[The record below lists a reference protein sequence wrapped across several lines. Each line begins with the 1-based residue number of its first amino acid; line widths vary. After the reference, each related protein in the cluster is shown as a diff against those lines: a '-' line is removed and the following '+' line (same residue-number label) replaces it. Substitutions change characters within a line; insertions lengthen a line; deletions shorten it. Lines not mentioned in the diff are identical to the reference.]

1 MTTAHRLRFGPFALD
16 LDEQR
21 LWREEEEVEIRPKSL
36 AVLRYLVEHRG
47 SLVPK
52 NELLER
58 VWTDTNVSDTVLKVC
73 VREVREALGED
84 AKTPR
89 YIETVAR
96 RGYRFIGDVH
106 THTPPASDGTGA
118 ADDPFATIVG
128 RDQEIAQLGA
138 YLAKA
143 EAGERQIVFVT
154 GEAGIGK
161 TTLIDLFLERA
172 EVLDRMRVA
181 LGQCLERY
189 GEGEAYLPIL
199 QAIGTLCRD
208 PGGNRLVELLQQY
221 APTWLVQMP
230 ALVKDTHLEALQ
242 RKVHGTTH
250 ERMLRE
256 ITEAIEAFTDD
267 RGLVLVLEDLQWSD
281 YSTLEFVSYLAH
293 RRERTRLMVIGT
305 YRPAEVALKG
315 HPVLG
320 IKQELH
326 AHGQCEEIPLGPLSE
341 AEVAEYLARRLA
353 GHAAP
358 VDLAP
363 LVHRRT
369 EGNALFMTNLVD
381 FALEK
386 GLLPAGDVGEAELA
400 GSLELA
406 IPDNLREMIQKQ
418 IEGLDPEVR
427 AILEV
432 ATVAGR
438 DFAAA
443 SVAAGLRSKTEP
455 VEAHCDGLARRRHVL
470 RPRDV
475 EEWPD
480 GTVSARYGFIHA
492 FFQRVLYEQVG
503 EARRVRLHRL
513 IGKRKEV
520 GYGERAEEIA
530 AELALHFERGLEY
543 PQAVRYH
550 RLAGENALRRRSH
563 REAADHIARGVE
575 LLGELP
581 DSPERT
587 QEELYLQSALSRAL
601 VPTQGPVSPDIER
614 ANARAWELC
623 QRVGETP
630 QVFAVMLSLSVSYL
644 TQGRPREAQK
654 MAEQLL
660 RVAEGVDD
668 PSLLIAARVAL
679 GNCLFWRGDL
689 GPAREQLEQCVG
701 VSATDRD
708 GTISLLYAFDVR
720 VRTLSTLSFLLCLQ
734 GYPDQSLARATEAVG
749 LAEQESSPFDVAS
762 ARTFAALVHQCRRE
776 HEAARAQATA
786 AVEISRDHG
795 FPLFL
800 AAGTMLEGWALA
812 ESGQGK
818 AGAARMR
825 EGLAAWEK
833 CAALLLQSYLLA
845 LLADVCLK
853 NGNAD
858 EGLRAVE
865 EALAYVPDDD
875 GRIAQAELYRLKGEL
890 LLLANADGDDGSRSR
905 QGVGKRADASRA
917 AAEACF
923 SQAIEV
929 AQQQQAKMW
938 ELRAATSLGRLWLAH
953 GKKAEARRL
962 LADTCDWF
970 KEGSDIADLRDAKAL
985 LA

>member
-1 MTTAHRLRFGPFALD
+1 
-16 LDEQR
+16 
-21 LWREEEEVEIRPKSL
+21 
-36 AVLRYLVEHRG
+36 
-47 SLVPK
+47 
-52 NELLER
+52 
-58 VWTDTNVSDTVLKVC
+58 
-73 VREVREALGED
+73 
-84 AKTPR
+84 
-89 YIETVAR
+89 
-96 RGYRFIGDVH
+96 
-106 THTPPASDGTGA
+106 
-118 ADDPFATIVG
+118 
-128 RDQEIAQLGA
+128 
-138 YLAKA
+138 
-143 EAGERQIVFVT
+143 
-154 GEAGIGK
+154 
-161 TTLIDLFLERA
+161 
-172 EVLDRMRVA
+172 
-181 LGQCLERY
+181 
-189 GEGEAYLPIL
+189 
-199 QAIGTLCRD
+199 
-208 PGGNRLVELLQQY
+208 
-221 APTWLVQMP
+221 
-230 ALVKDTHLEALQ
+230 
-242 RKVHGTTH
+242 
-250 ERMLRE
+250 
-256 ITEAIEAFTDD
+256 
-267 RGLVLVLEDLQWSD
+267 
-281 YSTLEFVSYLAH
+281 
-293 RRERTRLMVIGT
+293 
-305 YRPAEVALKG
+305 
-315 HPVLG
+315 
-320 IKQELH
+320 
-326 AHGQCEEIPLGPLSE
+326 
-341 AEVAEYLARRLA
+341 
-353 GHAAP
+353 
-358 VDLAP
+358 
-363 LVHRRT
+363 
-369 EGNALFMTNLVD
+369 
-381 FALEK
+381 
-386 GLLPAGDVGEAELA
+386 
-400 GSLELA
+400 
-406 IPDNLREMIQKQ
+406 
-418 IEGLDPEVR
+418 
-427 AILEV
+427 
-432 ATVAGR
+432 
-438 DFAAA
+438 
-443 SVAAGLRSKTEP
+443 
-455 VEAHCDGLARRRHVL
+455 L

-475 EEWPD
+475 EGWPD
-480 GTVSARYGFIHA
+480 GTFSAGYGFIHT

-520 GYGERAEEIA
+520 GYGERAAEIA

-563 REAADHIARGVE
+563 REAADHITRGIE

-601 VPTQGPVSPDIER
+601 APTHGPVSPDVER

-644 TQGRPREAQK
+644 TQGRLREAQK
-654 MAEQLL
+654 LAEQLL
-660 RVAEGVDD
+660 HVAESVNE
-668 PSLLIAARVAL
+668 PSLLLAARVAL
-679 GNCLFWRGDL
+679 GNCLFWRGEL

-708 GTISLLYAFDVR
+708 ETISLLYAFDVR

-734 GYPDQSLARATEAVG
+734 GYPDQSLARATEAIG

-762 ARTFAALVHQCRRE
+762 ARTFAALVHLCRRE
-776 HEAARAQATA
+776 HEAARVQATA

-800 AAGTMLEGWALA
+800 AAGTMFEGWALA

-825 EGLAAWEK
+825 EGLAGWEK

-865 EALAYVPDDD
+865 EALAHVPDDD

-929 AQQQQAKMW
+929 AQRQQAKMW

-970 KEGSDIADLRDAKAL
+970 TEGSDIADLRDAKAL